1 MLDLVA
7 DKTKRR
13 IVARVG
19 SKPIVIPS
27 GVDVNLE
34 PDNRVS
40 VIGPKGELT
49 ESFHPEIGIQLE
61 ESNIVVKRFSDHPRI
76 LALHGLTRAL
86 LNNMVIGVS
95 EGYEKRLD
103 LVGTGY
109 RAQQSGSGIVLQ
121 VGFSHPV
128 EIEPPEGITVLV
140 ESPTHLV
147 ITGCGKQQ
155 VGQFSATLRKI
166 RPPDAYKGKGIRYTN
181 EIVRLKAGKTA
192 GRP

>member
-1 MLDLVA
+1 MLNMVT

-34 PDNRVS
+34 PDNRVA
-40 VIGPKGELT
+40 VKGPKGELT
-49 ESFHPEIGIQLE
+49 ENFRPEIGIQLE
-61 ESNIVVKRFSDHPRI
+61 ESNIVVKRFSDHPKI

-86 LNNMVIGVS
+86 LNNMVKGVS
-95 EGYEKRLD
+95 EGYEKTLD
-103 LVGTGY
+103 LVGMGY

-128 EIEPPEGITVLV
+128 EVEPPEGITVLV

-147 ITGCGKQQ
+147 ITGCDKQQ

-166 RPPDAYKGKGIRYTN
+166 RPPDAYKGKGIRYTD
-181 EIVRLKAGKTA
+181 EIVRLKPGKTA